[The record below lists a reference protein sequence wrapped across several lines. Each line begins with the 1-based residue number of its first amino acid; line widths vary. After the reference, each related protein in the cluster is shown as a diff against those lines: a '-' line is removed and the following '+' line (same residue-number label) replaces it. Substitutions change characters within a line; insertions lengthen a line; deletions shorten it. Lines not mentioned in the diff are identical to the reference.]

1 LTLVPLEAATVSII
15 EGTKIIAFRAVGSKI
30 ISTESCIGMYCH
42 EHENVWMWLWNVSG
56 CWWHIKVW
64 GYVWGMYGVSIGTY
78 VCFFSEQCS
87 PTNFTIRYRM
97 IGYLANPTACT

>member
-1 LTLVPLEAATVSII
+1 MRDYFLKIAVFILPVCEICHSHGSHDATSCVVLFDFGVSIT

-56 CWWHIKVW
+56 C
-64 GYVWGMYGVSIGTY
+64 
-78 VCFFSEQCS
+78 
-87 PTNFTIRYRM
+87 
-97 IGYLANPTACT
+97 